1 MPKKRKKS
9 PNTKALNKKAG
20 FNYELSEDLEAGLV
34 LTGLEIKS
42 IRIGK
47 VNLTGSH
54 VKIINE
60 EAWLLGAKIEVS
72 EGDPTRTRKLL
83 LHKEQIKRLMGQSQE
98 KGLSVIPLKIFL
110 KKGRAKVII
119 SLGKG
124 KKLWD
129 KRESIKRKDLNREQE
144 RAGSLRN

>member
-1 MPKKRKKS
+1 MPKKKS
-9 PNTKALNKKAG
+9 PNTKALNRKAG
-20 FNYELSEDLEAGLV
+20 FNYELTSDIEAGLV

-42 IRIGK
+42 IRLGR

-60 EAWLLGAKIEVS
+60 EAYLLGCRIDVL

-98 KGLSVIPLKIFL
+98 KGLSIIPVKIYL
-110 KKGRAKVII
+110 KKGRAKIII
-119 SLGKG
+119 SLARG
-124 KKLWD
+124 KKIHD
-129 KRESIKRKDLNREQE
+129 KRESIKRKDIDREQQ
-144 RAGSLRN
+144 RSGSLRG